1 MVRNRNT
8 DDRSASPPVVLAAA
22 AAAAAGETEVMR
34 ERAAAADE
42 AMVAA
47 AAAAMSAHL
56 ALADAVA
63 NEIEAAAW
71 AMHSAAPPDERRTRD
86 VRRAFDLVAG
96 DAAALATSI
105 MRAREQ
111 SGATEQ

>member
-1 MVRNRNT
+1 MVRNRNS
-8 DDRSASPPVVLAAA
+8 DDPSASSPVVLAAA

-34 ERAAAADE
+34 ERAAAADD

-71 AMHSAAPPDERRTRD
+71 AMHSAAPPDERHTRD
-86 VRRAFDLVAG
+86 VRRAFGLVAG